1 MEPRGAPTPPQ
12 CRLGCPG
19 PASEGA
25 GPRERRAGCGA
36 MSLRGA
42 HLPPDFSG
50 LSWGTHRPCGWGRL
64 PLGFKHVLIL

>member
-1 MEPRGAPTPPQ
+1 
-12 CRLGCPG
+12 
-19 PASEGA
+19 
-25 GPRERRAGCGA
+25 

-50 LSWGTHRPCGWGRL
+50 ASCGWGRL

>member
-1 MEPRGAPTPPQ
+1 
-12 CRLGCPG
+12 
-19 PASEGA
+19 
-25 GPRERRAGCGA
+25 